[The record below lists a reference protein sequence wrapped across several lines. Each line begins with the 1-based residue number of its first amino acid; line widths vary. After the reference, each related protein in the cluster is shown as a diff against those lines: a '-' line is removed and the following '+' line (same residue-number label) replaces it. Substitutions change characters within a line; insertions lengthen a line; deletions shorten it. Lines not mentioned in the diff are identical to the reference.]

1 MEKNNIEIIHERI
14 IDEQLKL
21 MDAIKYFLIALVEIK
36 NKLFSIIQLRSYV
49 F

>member
-21 MDAIKYFLIALVEIK
+21 MDAIK
-36 NKLFSIIQLRSYV
+36 
-49 F
+49 